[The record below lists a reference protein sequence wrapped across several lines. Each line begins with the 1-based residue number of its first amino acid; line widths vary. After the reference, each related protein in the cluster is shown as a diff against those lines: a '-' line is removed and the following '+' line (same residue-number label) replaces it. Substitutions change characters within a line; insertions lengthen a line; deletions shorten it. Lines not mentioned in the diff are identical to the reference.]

1 MEFQINST
9 TGAQEASFG
18 AKLLSISEKTL
29 VNSNGKDYK
38 VGSIEF
44 KNING
49 ETCRTSAFIYKGNYD
64 YGMEIGE
71 TYLTRATAGDKG
83 GVLINV
89 SHLVYGGQRATEDM
103 FGFEEIAADRK
114 VIVETASTF

>member
-44 KNING
+44 KNIQ
-49 ETCRTSAFIYKGNYD
+49 TTK
-64 YGMEIGE
+64 
-71 TYLTRATAGDKG
+71 
-83 GVLINV
+83 
-89 SHLVYGGQRATEDM
+89 
-103 FGFEEIAADRK
+103 
-114 VIVETASTF
+114 